1 MSAGA
6 PSKLFHLPFTA
17 FDVACCMGKESV
29 CEMLLGV
36 FYAQPGADWWQ
47 GSLDLFTSHASLIAE
62 YVQDQEK
69 HTRCVQLLK
78 RCTVYAGLKSKL
90 YKSVEQG
97 DEKEVR
103 ALLEQVSISDK
114 GEAVDLMRGQL
125 MALAA
130 TNPQVLALLQSFGKV
145 NTPAHL
151 QLALLQLGDVFDSKE
166 AGITEETLLA
176 RAMPHFAQAQNLV
189 EGGVVLRGPK
199 SKNDRAHRVC
209 LEEFLSKLCADESKH
224 IPTIVHLLLEAR
236 VDPNAARVQ
245 HDRTPLFRA
254 CLNGGAETVKL
265 LLNAKASAD
274 TPAVRV
280 TFGSDTTINATPLVA
295 AVLRAD
301 SGAVTK
307 LVLDALR
314 WRVSKTGLA
323 ALVSMAPLVRK
334 LEMVRPPIYALSSRH
349 A

>member
-1 MSAGA
+1 MSAEA
-6 PSKLFHLPFTA
+6 PSKLFNLPFTA

-29 CEMLLGV
+29 CKMLLGV
-36 FYAQPGADWWQ
+36 LHAQPGADWWQ
-47 GSLDLFTSHASLIAE
+47 GSLELFTSQASAIAE

-78 RCTVYAGLKSKL
+78 RCTVLAELKSKL

-97 DEKEVR
+97 DEKEVL
-103 ALLEQVSISDK
+103 ALLKQVSISGK
-114 GEAVDLMRGQL
+114 GEAGDLMRGQL

-130 TNPQVLALLQSFGKV
+130 NNLQVLALLQNFGKV

-151 QLALLQLGDVFDSKE
+151 QLALLELTCVLDSEK
-166 AGITEETLLA
+166 AGSTEETLLA
-176 RAMPHFAQAQNLV
+176 RARPHFAQAQNLV

-199 SKNDRAHRVC
+199 SKNDQANRVC
-209 LEEFLSKLCADESKH
+209 LEEFLSKLCADESKY
-224 IPTIVHLLLEAR
+224 IPSIVNLLLEAR

-245 HDRTPLFRA
+245 DDRTPLFRA
-254 CLNGGAETVKL
+254 CLKGGAETVKL

-274 TPAVRV
+274 IPAIRL
-280 TFGSDTTINATPLVA
+280 TYDSDTIINTTPLVA